1 MVRVG
6 ILTSSRADFG
16 VYLPLL
22 RKLKSDDEFEL
33 SIIAFG
39 THLSP
44 IHGTTIE
51 EIRSSGFQVAF
62 QVSTAMGADDA
73 ESISTSV
80 GVAIIKFS
88 SFWSTHKHLFDVV
101 LCLGDR
107 YEMCAAV
114 LSGIPHGIK
123 FGHLYGGDQSLGAI
137 DDVYRDCMTK
147 ASKVHFTSTQK
158 CAQRV
163 KQLTLSEKNNVH
175 VVGILSLENIKSIA
189 LLSREEVRSEFKI
202 DFSAPTVLMTFHPET
217 VHAEM
222 NEKRVEVVREVIEFL
237 VAQFQLVITMPN
249 ADTNASVYRNLYSRL
264 QSNYSDRI
272 FLFENLGVRAYFSC
286 MQHSL
291 FMIGNTSSGI
301 SEAPSFNKYFINVGD
316 RQKGR
321 ETGKN
326 VISVPFDLTAIKSAT
341 AGVLNNPVFN
351 GDNIY
356 YQEAGIER
364 IVNAL
369 KRPDRE

>member
-6 ILTSSRADFG
+6 VLTSSRADFG

-22 RKLKSDDEFEL
+22 KKLQTDVTFQL

-44 IHGTTIE
+44 IHGNTIE
-51 EIRSSGFQVAF
+51 EIKSAGFDVPF
-62 QVSTAMGADDA
+62 QISTATASDDA

-114 LSGIPHGIK
+114 LAGVPHGIR

-147 ASKVHFTSTQK
+147 ASKLHFTSTQK
-158 CAQRV
+158 CADRV
-163 KQLTLSEKNNVH
+163 RQLTLSENSVH
-175 VVGILSLENIKSIA
+175 VVGILSLENIRTLS
-189 LLSREEVRSEFKI
+189 LLSPEELKDQFEVDMRK
-202 DFSAPTVLMTFHPET
+202 PTVLMTIHPET

-222 NEKRVEVVREVIEFL
+222 TPSRMAVVGEVIEFL
-237 VAQFQLVITMPN
+237 TPNFQLIITMPN
-249 ADTNASVYRNLYSRL
+249 ADTNASAYRNLYSAL
-264 QSNYSDRI
+264 HMKHKTRI
-272 FLFENLGVRAYFSC
+272 FLFENLGTRAYFSC

-301 SEAPSFNKYFINVGD
+301 SEAPSFHKYFINIGD

-326 VISVPFDLTAIKSAT
+326 VIGVPFDLVEIKSAV
-341 AGVLNNPVFN
+341 ASVLREPVFN
-351 GDNIY
+351 GENIY
-356 YQEAGIER
+356 FQAGGTDK
-364 IVNAL
+364 IVRAL
-369 KRPDRE
+369 RHTQHD